1 MSLLLVIAML
11 QAVQT
16 EPPEL
21 QVKGADLEL
30 LNAVRAVSSEVER
43 LRGQKYDRPPI
54 AVRAP
59 DIMRQVAAEV
69 RSLNALP
76 RERLDA
82 RGRAW
87 AEIGLGSASSP
98 ELLLRTLAEDLGG
111 VGFDAEGNRLLVSP
125 EMLTFDDFSFKEDE
139 DPKSTVLAMTGVR
152 FDEPL
157 VGHLLVHV
165 RQIERDGGDF
175 LEETTDG
182 MLARAAWAEGE
193 ANLLAVRYLFEGMGL
208 ADEILGSSLDPAD
221 FLDGKLVPP
230 SLGSLGGIEDG
241 LVGFVYAEGFAQ
253 AVQRYLAGGW
263 QQLDKTMSRSR
274 TTSDILHPERTAARP
289 ADFPEPAP
297 LEGMRLVDTDSLGEQ
312 AVIVLVSVLTGKD
325 NLGLQAGDGWAGDR
339 LYRWEPAAGAQPR
352 RGITRWLT
360 RWKTAEDAADFDYA
374 MWRTLRARFP
384 GIEPQEGGEGGKAIS
399 AGGRRFVVE
408 RTATEVSVQIS
419 PAE

>member
-1 MSLLLVIAML
+1 VSLLLVIALL
-11 QAVQT
+11 QAVPP
-16 EPPEL
+16 EPAEL
-21 QVKGADLEL
+21 QVKGADLDL

-76 RERLDA
+76 RERLEA

-87 AEIGLGSASSP
+87 ADIGLGSASSP
-98 ELLLRTLAEDLGG
+98 ALLLRTLAEDLDGI
-111 VGFDAEGNRLLVSP
+111 GFDAEGNRLLVSP
-125 EMLTFDDFSFKEDE
+125 EMLTFDDFAFKEEE

-175 LEETTDG
+175 LEGTTDG
-182 MLARAAWAEGE
+182 LLARAAWAEGE
-193 ANLLAVRYLFEGMGL
+193 ANLLAVRYLFDGMGL

-230 SLGSLGGIEDG
+230 SLGSLGGIEEG
-241 LVGFVYAEGFAQ
+241 MVRFVYGEGFAQ

-263 QQLDKTMSRSR
+263 QELEKAMSRSR
-274 TTSDILHPERTAARP
+274 TTSDLLHPGRAAARP
-289 ADFPEPAP
+289 PGFPEPAP
-297 LEGMRLVDTDSLGEQ
+297 VEGMKLADTDSLGEQ

-339 LYRWEPAAGAQPR
+339 LYRWEPASGGGGD
-352 RGITRWLT
+352 RGITLWLT
-360 RWKTAEDAADFDYA
+360 RWKSAEDAADFDYA

-384 GIEPQEGGEGGKAIS
+384 DREPQESDEGEKS
-399 AGGRRFVVE
+399 LRAGGRLFVIE
-408 RTATEVSVQIS
+408 RSATEVSVRIS

>member
-1 MSLLLVIAML
+1 MSLLLVIALL
-11 QAVQT
+11 QTGQA
-16 EPPEL
+16 EPPGL
-21 QVKGADLEL
+21 QVKGADLDL

-43 LRGQKYDRPPI
+43 LRGQKYDRPPV

-59 DIMRQVAAEV
+59 DIMRRVAAEV

-76 RERLDA
+76 RERMEA

-98 ELLLRTLAEDLGG
+98 ELLVRTLAEDLDGI
-111 VGFDAEGNRLLVSP
+111 GFDAEGNRLLVSP
-125 EMLTFDDFSFKEDE
+125 EMLTFDDFAFKEGE

-165 RQIERDGGDF
+165 RQIEREGGDF
-175 LEETTDG
+175 LEATTDG
-182 MLARAAWAEGE
+182 LLASATWAEGE
-193 ANLLAVRYLFEGMGL
+193 ANVLAVRYLFDGMGL

-221 FLDGKLVPP
+221 FLDGKLVPS
-230 SLGSLGGIEDG
+230 SLGSLGAIEDG
-241 LVGFVYAEGFAQ
+241 LVGFVYKEGFAQ

-263 QQLDKTMSRSR
+263 QQLDRAMSRSR
-274 TTSDILHPERTAARP
+274 TTSDILHPERAAARP

-297 LEGMRLVDTDSLGEQ
+297 LEGMMLVDTDSLGEQ
-312 AVIVLVSVLTGKD
+312 AIIVLVSVLAGKD

-339 LYRWEPAAGAQPR
+339 LCRWEPAAGGEHDS
-352 RGITRWLT
+352 GITEWLT
-360 RWKTAEDAADFDYA
+360 RWKTAGDAADFDYA
-374 MWRTLRARFP
+374 IWRTLQARFP
-384 GIEPQEGGEGGKAIS
+384 GIEPQESGEGGKTLT
-399 AGGRRFVVE
+399 AGGRRFVI
-408 RTATEVSVQIS
+408 RRSATEVSVRIS

>member
-1 MSLLLVIAML
+1 VSLLLVIALL
-11 QAVQT
+11 QAVQA

-21 QVKGADLEL
+21 QVKGADLNL
-30 LNAVRAVSSEVER
+30 LNAVRTVSSEVER

-76 RERLDA
+76 RERLEA

-98 ELLLRTLAEDLGG
+98 ELLLRMLAEDLGG
-111 VGFDAEGNRLLVSP
+111 IGFDAEGNRLLVSP
-125 EMLTFDDFSFKEDE
+125 ELLTFDDFAFQEDE

-175 LEETTDG
+175 LEKTTDG
-182 MLARAAWAEGE
+182 LLASAAWAEGE
-193 ANLLAVRYLFEGMGL
+193 ANLLAVRYLFDGMGL
-208 ADEILGSSLDPAD
+208 ADEVLGSTLDPGS
-221 FLDGKLVPP
+221 FLDGQLIPP
-230 SLGSLGGIEDG
+230 SFGALGGIEDG
-241 LVGFVYAEGFAQ
+241 LIGFVYNEGFAQ
-253 AVQRYLAGGW
+253 AVQHYIAGGW
-263 QQLDKTMSRSR
+263 QAVDKAMTRSR
-274 TTSDILHPERTAARP
+274 TTSDILHPGKAGARP
-289 ADFPEPAP
+289 ADFPEPASI
-297 LEGMRLVDTDSLGEQ
+297 EGMRLVDTDSLGEQ

-325 NLGLQAGDGWAGDR
+325 NLGLQAGDGWTGDR
-339 LYRWEPAAGAQPR
+339 LYRWEPAAGAEPQ

-374 MWRTLRARFP
+374 LWRTLQARFP
-384 GIEPQEGGEGGKAIS
+384 GIEPQESGEGGKTLS
-399 AGGRRFVVE
+399 AGGRRFVIE
-408 RTATEVSVQIS
+408 RTATEVSIHIS
-419 PAE
+419 PTE